1 MCLRLKDL
9 TGIQYDDNL
18 IDAAGIVLSPDG
30 VSIRRERLES
40 ANQYDEEVEAF
51 LRVIVVDSPAG
62 RC

>member
-30 VSIRRERLES
+30 VSIRREKLES
-40 ANQYDEEVEAF
+40 ADQYDEEVEAF